1 MVAFEQYVFI
11 KQVFLALGANG
22 IGLVAVILMEWWP
35 GSPQR
40 VVEGLQDQKWNSFKT
55 YIIEILK

>member
-1 MVAFEQYVFI
+1 
-11 KQVFLALGANG
+11 VFLALGANG

-40 VVEGLQDQKWNSFKT
+40 VVEGL
-55 YIIEILK
+55 

>member
-35 GSPQR
+35 GSPQC